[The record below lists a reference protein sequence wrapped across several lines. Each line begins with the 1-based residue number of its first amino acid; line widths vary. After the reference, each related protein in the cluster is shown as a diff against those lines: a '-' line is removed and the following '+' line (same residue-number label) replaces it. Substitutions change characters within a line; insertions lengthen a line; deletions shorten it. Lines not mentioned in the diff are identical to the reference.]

1 MLAHTALHLIEAA
14 GPLPDPPPMV
24 PPGKLANATSLVLGV
39 LKYGGLACAAAMF
52 MAAGIMMT
60 VGRRRNNH
68 MAIEGALA
76 VPWTIVGISMVF
88 GAVSLVGWVAA

>member
-1 MLAHTALHLIEAA
+1 MLAHTAIQLVEAA
-14 GPLPDPPPMV
+14 GPIPDPPPIV
-24 PPGKLANATSLVLGV
+24 PPGKLGNATNLVLGV
-39 LKYGGLACAAAMF
+39 LKYGGLVACAGMF

-68 MAIEGALA
+68 MAVEGALS
-76 VPWTIVGISMVF
+76 VPWAIVGVSTVL